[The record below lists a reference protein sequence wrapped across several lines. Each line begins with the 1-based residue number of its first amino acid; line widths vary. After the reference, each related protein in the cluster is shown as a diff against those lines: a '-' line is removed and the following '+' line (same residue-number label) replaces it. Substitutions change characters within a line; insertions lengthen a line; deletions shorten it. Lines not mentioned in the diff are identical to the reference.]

1 MKTITPIL
9 LTFLV
14 LITTTGFAQ
23 KKKVKAN
30 GNIIT
35 TTRTV
40 SDFDKIAVSGS
51 FHVTLIKGKEK
62 TITIEASSNLMEAIE
77 TEVENGLLK
86 IKFKSGWNI
95 RTYKKVTIT
104 VTFEALSGVALSGSG
119 SITSADEL
127 IANDLALKVS
137 GSGNMKLKL
146 FTDTLTAAISGSGNL
161 KLNGETNIVT
171 CSISGS
177 GNLNASDL
185 IATITNAK
193 VSGSGNVKIQALEE
207 IHAKVSGSGSIL
219 YSGNPNIIKANS
231 SGSGSVRKIN

>member
-9 LTFLV
+9 ITFLL
-14 LITTTGFAQ
+14 LISTTSFAQ
-23 KKKVKAN
+23 KKKVKGN
-30 GNIIT
+30 SNIIT

-40 SDFDKIAVSGS
+40 DNFDNIAVSGS
-51 FHVTLIKGKEK
+51 FNVTLIKGKAG

-77 TEVENGLLK
+77 TEVKDGLLK

-95 RTYKKVTIT
+95 RTYKKVNIT
-104 VTFEALSGVALSGSG
+104 VTFETVSGVSLSGSG
-119 SITSADEL
+119 SIISADEI
-127 IANDLALKVS
+127 IANNLDLKVS

-146 FTDTLTAAISGSGNL
+146 FTDQLTAAISGSGNL
-161 KLNGETNIVT
+161 KLHGETNIVT

-185 IATITNAK
+185 KATITNAK

-207 IHAKVSGSGSIL
+207 IHAKVSGSGNIL
-219 YSGNPNIIKANS
+219 YSGNPSIIKANA
-231 SGSGSVRKIN
+231 SGSGAVKKMN